1 MTMCL
6 LYESMSKTPAGR
18 KESSYPREAKEVRIA
33 MRAALGTVDLIQM
46 LQRETQLRSQAF
58 GSFPEL
64 ALR

>member
-6 LYESMSKTPAGR
+6 LWKSMSKAPVGL
-18 KESSYPREAKEVRIA
+18 KESDYPWEAKEVRIA

-46 LQRETQLRSQAF
+46 LQRETQLRSQTLS
-58 GSFPEL
+58 SFPKL